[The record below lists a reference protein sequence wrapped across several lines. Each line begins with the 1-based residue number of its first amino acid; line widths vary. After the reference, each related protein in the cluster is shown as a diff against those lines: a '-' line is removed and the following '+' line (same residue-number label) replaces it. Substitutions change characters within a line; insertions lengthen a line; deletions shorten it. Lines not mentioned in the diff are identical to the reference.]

1 MLTKQTTT
9 TTIVWQQ
16 AKSDLSQFWV
26 LSKRNVNLC
35 VRSSSLRGLERE
47 ITVGCFSYNQA
58 IDLPVVQKHLH
69 CMSLDPEEIWS
80 RFFFMDRIPGDWNP
94 ALPLSCIKN
103 LFSGAMDQLL
113 TVNLSTDSFLF
124 SFFKQM
130 TKTSN
135 ARHLTGA
142 QVAVQILH
150 CIDNSKDKPLK
161 C

>member
-1 MLTKQTTT
+1 MLNKQTTT

-16 AKSDLSQFWV
+16 AKSDLSQLWV

-35 VRSSSLRGLERE
+35 VRSISLQDLERE

-58 IDLPVVQKHLH
+58 IDLPAVQKHL
-69 CMSLDPEEIWS
+69 SLYVAGPRRNLVPFLFYGPYPW
-80 RFFFMDRIPGDWNP
+80 R
-94 ALPLSCIKN
+94 LKSCTAAQLH

-113 TVNLSTDSFLF
+113 TVNLPTERRFYF
-124 SFFKQM
+124 YFFKQM

-135 ARHLTGA
+135 ALHLTGA
-142 QVAVQILH
+142 QDAVQILH
-150 CIDNSKDKPLK
+150 CTDNSKDKQLK